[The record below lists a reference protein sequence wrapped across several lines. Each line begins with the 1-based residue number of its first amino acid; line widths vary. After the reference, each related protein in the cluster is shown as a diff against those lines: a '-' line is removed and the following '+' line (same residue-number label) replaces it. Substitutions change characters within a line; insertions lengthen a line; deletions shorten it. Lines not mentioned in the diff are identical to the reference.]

1 MDVWLAQDGAR
12 KEGKGRIGILI
23 WMILVAMDR
32 REGCSK
38 FRKKVAEMLPFFYA
52 GFIKP
57 LLRLLTFKFYRGGA
71 SSLKLVNLLIV
82 SLPYIYFCHR

>member
-23 WMILVAMDR
+23 WTILAAMDR

-38 FRKKVAEMLPFFYA
+38 FRKKVAEMLPFFYVD
-52 GFIKP
+52 FNMP
-57 LLRLLTFKFYRGGA
+57 
-71 SSLKLVNLLIV
+71 
-82 SLPYIYFCHR
+82 